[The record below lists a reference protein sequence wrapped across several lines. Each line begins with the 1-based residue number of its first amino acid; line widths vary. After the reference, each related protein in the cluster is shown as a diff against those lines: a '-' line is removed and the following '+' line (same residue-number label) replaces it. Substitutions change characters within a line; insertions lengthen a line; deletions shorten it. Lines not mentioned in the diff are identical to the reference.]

1 MTRRIIARP
10 LTRDLLAPFGDV
22 IGMEGAEFFPIND
35 GRCQR
40 YHDLARVEV
49 LGDGARVLINLFR
62 SEPASL
68 PLRLPMVERHP
79 LGSQAFVPLE
89 GRPFLVVA
97 CPDEQGRPGAPV
109 ALVASGSQGVNFHSN
124 VWHAPLAPLEQRQ
137 DFLVVDRGGDG
148 VNLEEHHFG
157 EPYEI
162 VLPGPGAGR

>member
-1 MTRRIIARP
+1 MTRRILAQP
-10 LTRDLLAPFGDV
+10 LTRASFAPFGDV
-22 IGMEGAEFFPIND
+22 ISTEGAECFPIND

-40 YHDLARVEV
+40 YHDLARVEAI
-49 LGDGARVLINLFR
+49 GEAARVLINLFR

-109 ALVASGSQGVNFHSN
+109 AFLTSGSQGINFHRN
-124 VWHAPLAPLEQRQ
+124 VWHAPLAPLDRRQ
-137 DFLVVDRGGDG
+137 DFLVVDRGGAG
-148 VNLEEHHFG
+148 VNLEEHHFA

-162 VLPGPGAGR
+162 VLPDPDASA